1 MSHPWSLALFF
12 VLDRSM
18 KGNTDVVKL
27 LLIDYKA
34 NPNLT
39 DVHGSSALYEAVK
52 NGHESIIDLLLDKHG
67 KLCME
72 ESLAASVLCQ
82 AVHDGDILFLRRL
95 LRARIPVN
103 AADYDMRTAAHIAVR
118 SLYVR

>member
-1 MSHPWSLALFF
+1 
-12 VLDRSM
+12 M
-18 KGNTDVVKL
+18 KGNADVVKL
-27 LLIDYKA
+27 LLNDYKA

-52 NGHESIIDLLLDKHG
+52 NGHESIIDLLLDKEA

-72 ESLAASVLCQ
+72 ESLAASILCQ
-82 AVHDGDILFLRRL
+82 TVHDGDILFLKRL
-95 LRARIPVN
+95 LRAKIPVN

-118 SLYVR
+118 SNDNVLYIVSILVVMRVCDSF